1 MLFVGRKSRFGK
13 KDTEFGFESAKI
25 EILKTSKYRSLQAV
39 GRGDMIPRREDG
51 AKTRDLG
58 VI

>member
-13 KDTEFGFESAKI
+13 KDTEFGFESAK
-25 EILKTSKYRSLQAV
+25 TSKYRSLQAV
-39 GRGDMIPRREDG
+39 EHLDMIPRREDG